1 MRGLRVG
8 SLFSGIGA
16 LDIAVHNL
24 LPDSETV
31 WFVEQND
38 FCQKLLRK
46 RFPDALIYNDVREVS
61 RDNLAPIDILVGG
74 FPCQDISTAGQ
85 GAGISKET
93 RSGLFFEMWR
103 IAQELQPRVVLF
115 ENVPAITIRGLDT
128 VAEIICSSGWTIE
141 WFALSASDVGAW
153 HRRERWWGIAH
164 REPQPLFGQYE
175 TIGELQDGWR
185 TLQQGLFGSPSIIER
200 MPRSGMVR
208 DGLLYERPQSKI
220 SSGWFN
226 TPNTMDHLP
235 RREGEAMERCLS
247 RGEGGSK
254 RDRSGNL
261 REDKRLCYP
270 TPTVSDYK
278 DSNTEHDVR
287 YQVKRRGA
295 NARLGTVVS
304 ARMNGLLPT
313 PVRNDGHD
321 HRSEVKEQE
330 WLPGKL
336 NPDWVEPLMGL
347 PSGYTDLERD
357 IAPYMIEVSSWKDG
371 SWEEDLP
378 RLTDKKDNRVSR
390 IQSLGN
396 SVVPQCAFEA
406 YSIIREI
413 LKGELCD

>member
-1 MRGLRVG
+1 MRGPRVG

-128 VAEIICSSGWTIE
+128 VAEMICSSGWTIE

-153 HRRERWWGIAH
+153 HKRERWWGIAH

-208 DGLLYERPQSKI
+208 DGLLYQRPQSKI

-254 RDRSGNL
+254 RERSGNL

-270 TPTVSDYK
+270 TP
-278 DSNTEHDVR
+278 
-287 YQVKRRGA
+287 
-295 NARLGTVVS
+295 
-304 ARMNGLLPT
+304 
-313 PVRNDGHD
+313 VRNDGHKMGTGCLERIIKCGTRYSAND

-357 IAPYMIEVSSWKDG
+357 IEPSMIEVSKWKDG

-378 RLTDKKDNRVSR
+378 RLTDRKDNRVSR

>member
-1 MRGLRVG
+1 MRGPRVG

-128 VAEIICSSGWTIE
+128 VAEMICSSGWTIE

-153 HRRERWWGIAH
+153 HKRERWWGIAH

-270 TPTVSDYK
+270 TP
-278 DSNTEHDVR
+278 
-287 YQVKRRGA
+287 
-295 NARLGTVVS
+295 
-304 ARMNGLLPT
+304 
-313 PVRNDGHD
+313 
-321 HRSEVKEQE
+321 RSSE
-330 WLPGKL
+330 
-336 NPDWVEPLMGL
+336 
-347 PSGYTDLERD
+347 Y
-357 IAPYMIEVSSWKDG
+357 
-371 SWEEDLP
+371 
-378 RLTDKKDNRVSR
+378 
-390 IQSLGN
+390 
-396 SVVPQCAFEA
+396 
-406 YSIIREI
+406 IR
-413 LKGELCD
+413 C